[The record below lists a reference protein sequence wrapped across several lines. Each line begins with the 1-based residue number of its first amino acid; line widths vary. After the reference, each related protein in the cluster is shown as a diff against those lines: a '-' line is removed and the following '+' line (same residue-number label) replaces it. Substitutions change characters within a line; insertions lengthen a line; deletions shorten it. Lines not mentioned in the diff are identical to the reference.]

1 MPAYVVAFVNVTNPE
16 AMGAYAEAVSEVT
29 ERHGGRYLFV
39 GPGAQALEGTTPDG
53 MAIIEFPSQEAA
65 QGWYDSPEYAPLRAL
80 RQAAGPTSMF
90 LTTDVAAP

>member
-16 AMGAYAEAVSEVT
+16 AMGRYAANVSAVT

-53 MAIIEFPSQEAA
+53 MAIIEFPSHEAA
-65 QGWYDSPEYAPLRAL
+65 RAWYESPEYVELKAV

-90 LTTDVAAP
+90 LTPDVPQS